1 MLRDRIKVN
10 EENIF
15 KFNQNLK
22 SMKDAFLV
30 KLSETYEKLFEQNEE
45 IQKTSNRA
53 DQQSKVN
60 KAKINTMDAQIQSD
74 RKQISFHSDALLKI
88 ESKIERLNQVT
99 IKEEKYREDAEEI
112 EESIKRL
119 QVKEADFTN
128 HLATIENY
136 VEKYLPAQ
144 IQTQVGEV
152 IRGIMPDKEVRKFED
167 YQKNIFEKINQ
178 VILNDDGVPDI
189 LSRIKQTRNVML
201 TGDFT

>member
-136 VEKYLPAQ
+136 VEK
-144 IQTQVGEV
+144 
-152 IRGIMPDKEVRKFED
+152 
-167 YQKNIFEKINQ
+167 
-178 VILNDDGVPDI
+178 
-189 LSRIKQTRNVML
+189 
-201 TGDFT
+201 

>member
-99 IKEEKYREDAEEI
+99 IKEEK
-112 EESIKRL
+112 
-119 QVKEADFTN
+119 
-128 HLATIENY
+128 
-136 VEKYLPAQ
+136 
-144 IQTQVGEV
+144 
-152 IRGIMPDKEVRKFED
+152 
-167 YQKNIFEKINQ
+167 
-178 VILNDDGVPDI
+178 
-189 LSRIKQTRNVML
+189 
-201 TGDFT
+201 